1 MKQIITNRDLPVR
14 LKNVFIKSFGDV
26 FAIISILILEY
37 ELYKKDKEFETPA
50 EIHKFTRICLARQF
64 ISDSK
69 NRSDLMRRMKFSES

>member
-1 MKQIITNRDLPVR
+1 MNFFQSMHPKNMKQIITNRDLPVR

-50 EIHKFTRICLARQF
+50 EIHTFYA
-64 ISDSK
+64 
-69 NRSDLMRRMKFSES
+69 DLLSASVYFS